1 MAGKKAVPVI
11 IYVPSARCGKSA
23 VFETARFAESV
34 EHKLGVKVVRLERQ
48 LAYDLNPDISEEAA
62 EEFCL
67 DQLHTFLMAGLEDDC
82 I

>member
-1 MAGKKAVPVI
+1 MMEKKAVPVI
-11 IYVPSARCGKSA
+11 VYVPSARCGQSA
-23 VFETARFAESV
+23 VFETAHFAESV
-34 EHKLGVKVVRLERQ
+34 EHKLGVRVVRLERQ

-67 DQLHTFLMAGLEDDC
+67 DQLHTFLRTGLEDDC